1 MSEEL
6 AGRAGIVTGGGG
18 GIGLGVARAMLDAG
32 ARVALLD
39 REDGGHEGGA
49 TELGEGAI
57 AVTADVTDP
66 EQVEAAVQLVRS
78 ELGAVDFLVNCA
90 GVRYEASFLDHD
102 VDMWRKTLDVNVIG
116 SFLCSQAAA
125 RVMLEAG
132 GGKIVNIASFAG
144 ELALRNRVA
153 YCASKAGV
161 IGLTKAT
168 ALELAEHGIN
178 CNAIAPGVTETPLTA
193 HYFRDEERRVAVVAN
208 IPSGHWAMPA
218 DIAGPIVFLCSA
230 AADYIHGDTLYVDG
244 GWVAGKGY

>member
-6 AGRAGIVTGGGG
+6 TGRRGIVTGGGG
-18 GIGLGVARAMLDAG
+18 GIGLGVARAMIEAG

-39 REDGGHEGGA
+39 REGDGLQRGVE
-49 TELGEGAI
+49 ELGDRAI

-66 EQVEAAVQLVRS
+66 AQVGAAVERVRS
-78 ELGAVDFLVNCA
+78 ELGGLDFVVNCA

-102 VDMWRKTLDVNVIG
+102 LDMWRKTLDVNVIG

-153 YCASKAGV
+153 YCASKAAV

-193 HYFRDEERRVAVVAN
+193 HYFQDEERRAAVVSN
-208 IPSGHWAMPA
+208 IPSGHWAMPP

-230 AADYIHGDTLYVDG
+230 AADYVHGVTLFVDG